1 MSGFG
6 DRRRAMLKDFATL
19 ADGKAIMEGLG
30 LKLVNIR
37 VDDLGEAKEEG
48 VGASCVAAVVFGMG
62 S

>member
-6 DRRRAMLKDFATL
+6 DRRRAMLRDFATL

-37 VDDLGEAKEEG
+37 VDDLDEAKEEG
-48 VGASCVAAVVFGMG
+48 CGMG